1 MPLIEADEEDAAVA
15 AAEVVEVVA
24 VVEANNKAAVSNSKT
39 SSPAA
44 ILGELQEIEVPDIRI
59 FQQAMVSAPCIIA
72 GVGVLSSAPPL
83 GPAHGRMCSRQDQ
96 TINET
101 LTSSAA

>member
-24 VVEANNKAAVSNSKT
+24 VVEANNKAVVNKT

-44 ILGELQEIEVPDIRI
+44 ILGELQEVEVLDIRI

>member
-24 VVEANNKAAVSNSKT
+24 VVEANNKAVVSKT

-44 ILGELQEIEVPDIRI
+44 TLGELQEIEVLDIRI
-59 FQQAMVSAPCIIA
+59 SQQAMVSAPCIIA

>member
-24 VVEANNKAAVSNSKT
+24 VVEANNKAVVNKT

-44 ILGELQEIEVPDIRI
+44 ILGELQEIEVLDIRI

-83 GPAHGRMCSRQDQ
+83 GPAHGRMCSRQGQ
-96 TINET
+96 IINET